1 MAIANSTPSWLER
14 FRGARV
20 LVTGHT
26 GFKGSW
32 MCEWLLSLGAEVHGF
47 ALQPPT
53 DPALFDQLDL
63 AARMTSRL
71 ADVRD
76 RAALGQAL
84 NASRPEFVFHMAA
97 QPLVRRSYR
106 EPHET
111 FTTNFVG
118 TLNLLEELRLS
129 AIPCAVVTVTSDKCY
144 EVSLTGEP
152 MSESS
157 LLGGRDCYSA
167 SKGAVELLVSS
178 YRRSFF
184 MNEGSLVKLAT
195 ARAGNVLGGG
205 DWSEDR
211 IIPDCVRSLAAE
223 RVIAVRNPSA
233 TRPWQ
238 HVLEPLAGYLL
249 LASRLADG
257 SLDSEL
263 RSETADAAAFNFGP
277 ADESERSVQEVVE
290 EVLKT
295 WPGSWD
301 LTDHQQAPHE
311 SARLSLSSLKARQL
325 LGWRPVWTFP
335 EAIRHTVKWYAE
347 TCAEPKRAPAMT
359 RQQIAQYQEALA
371 ER

>member
-1 MAIANSTPSWLER
+1 MPLVNSAPPWLER
-14 FRGARV
+14 FRGSRV
-20 LVTGHT
+20 LITGHT

-32 MCEWLLSLGAEVHGF
+32 LSEWLLSLGAEVNGF

-63 AARMTSRL
+63 EARMSSNL

-76 RAALGQAL
+76 RAALAQVL
-84 NASRPEFVFHMAA
+84 NAVQPEFVFHMAA

-111 FTTNFVG
+111 FTTNFLG

-129 AIPCAVVTVTSDKCY
+129 GNRCVVVTVTSDKCY
-144 EVSLTGEP
+144 EATHSGAPL
-152 MSESS
+152 SESG

-184 MNEGSLVKLAT
+184 LNEGGLVKLAT
-195 ARAGNVLGGG
+195 ARAGNVIGGG

-211 IIPDCVRSLAAE
+211 IVPDCVRSLAAGG
-223 RVIAVRNPSA
+223 VVAVRNPSA

-257 SLDSEL
+257 SLDADLNSG
-263 RSETADAAAFNFGP
+263 SPDAAAFNFGP

-290 EVLKT
+290 EVLKV
-295 WPGSWD
+295 WPGSWNPME
-301 LTDHQQAPHE
+301 HMHAPHE
-311 SARLSLSSLKARQL
+311 SARLSLSSSKSREL
-325 LGWRPVWTFP
+325 LGWRPVWTFS

-347 TCAEPKRAPAMT
+347 TCADPTRAHAMT
-359 RQQIAQYQEALA
+359 RQQIADYQRSLG

>member
-1 MAIANSTPSWLER
+1 MI
-14 FRGARV
+14 
-20 LVTGHT
+20 TGHT

-32 MCEWLLSLGAEVHGF
+32 MSEWLLSLGAEVHGF

-53 DPALFDQLDL
+53 EPSLFDQLNL
-63 AARMTSRL
+63 ADRMTSKL

-76 RAALGQAL
+76 RAALGQVL
-84 NASRPEFVFHMAA
+84 NDARPQFVFHMAA

-106 EPHET
+106 EPHDT

-129 AIPCAVVTVTSDKCY
+129 AIPCVVVTVTSDKCY
-144 EVSLTGEP
+144 EAALSGEP
-152 MSESS
+152 LSESS
-157 LLGGRDCYSA
+157 PLGGRDCYSA

-195 ARAGNVLGGG
+195 ARAGNVIGGG
-205 DWSEDR
+205 DWSGDR
-211 IIPDCVRSLAAE
+211 IIPDCVRSLGAE
-223 RVIAVRNPSA
+223 RTVAVRNPSA

-238 HVLEPLAGYLL
+238 HVLEPLSGYLL

-290 EVLKT
+290 EVLKV
-295 WPGSWD
+295 WPGAWSREE
-301 LTDHQQAPHE
+301 HMQAPHE
-311 SARLSLSSLKARQL
+311 SARLSLSSLKAREL

-347 TCAEPKRAPAMT
+347 TCAEATRAPAMT
-359 RQQIAQYQEALA
+359 RQQIVEYQRSLG